1 MLVDSVPS
9 SNSLFD
15 MAVKI
20 IGRFKPSRMHRR
32 VGTWPADLPPEAQYQ
47 DEF

>member
-20 IGRFKPSRMHRR
+20 IGRFKPRMHRR